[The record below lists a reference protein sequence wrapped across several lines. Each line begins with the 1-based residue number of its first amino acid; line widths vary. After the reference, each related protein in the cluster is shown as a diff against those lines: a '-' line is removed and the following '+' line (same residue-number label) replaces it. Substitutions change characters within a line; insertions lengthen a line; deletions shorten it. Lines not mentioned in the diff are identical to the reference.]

1 MLGFF
6 LLFFL
11 KLCLLYCRDKDPKIK
26 KAQLPV
32 EKKGQSVNVV
42 LWVLNTLEEQ
52 AEPEPSAQSS
62 AVRPRHK
69 DSGTDYAKAQYSL
82 PGFYFLSPSWSI
94 LTFCDMSRTVK
105 TMWVW
110 TSIMSEHVLSV
121 SAGLM
126 APRHSLQSRDLST
139 SLITCLTS
147 VFVES
152 THLFPLNCF

>member
-1 MLGFF
+1 MLFF

-11 KLCLLYCRDKDPKIK
+11 KLCILYCRDKDPKIK

-62 AVRPRHK
+62 AVRPQHK
-69 DSGTDYAKAQYSL
+69 DSGTDYANVQYSL
-82 PGFYFLSPSWSI
+82 PGFHFLSSSWSI
-94 LTFCDMSRTVK
+94 LTFCDMFRAVK
-105 TMWVW
+105 TMWVR
-110 TSIMSEHVLSV
+110 TSIMAEHVLSI

-126 APRHSLQSRDLST
+126 APRHSLHETFLHLS
-139 SLITCLTS
+139 SH
-147 VFVES
+147 V
-152 THLFPLNCF
+152 